1 MTGLEL
7 LLLAGGPA
15 AFVGVW
21 ALALKFRL
29 GRGEEAARRQ
39 DAELRSLNY
48 DLERALAAQG
58 ETAQVLA
65 VAQGTITQT
74 KQMCAA
80 LSRREQQAVANA
92 EAAEKDRAALEAFN
106 RDVLSRIR
114 AESALLPSVVEWVDR
129 IQEMIDA
136 RDADYLLEKRNR
148 APKAHEAVLEARA
161 DARNWKRQA
170 AVLRNQV
177 ALYETQAPWLV
188 ETLDYTVDEIAEGL
202 AVLAAEEAERV
213 AGADPSSAY
222 IGESEWA
229 RLSPVERDQLALDR
243 YFERRQKSAWLAG
256 IAYERYV
263 GHLYESKGFDVAY
276 QGAVLG
282 VSDLGIDLVC
292 RRGDHY
298 TLVQCKRLSEAKGI
312 PVRENT
318 VAQIY
323 GAALFFA
330 HQRGITA
337 TSVTPVIVTSFEL
350 SEQAREFANA
360 LGVKFQ
366 ERRAFTRYP
375 AIKCNVGKHGER
387 IYHLPFDQQ
396 YDVTGVVPADGDY
409 WATSAQEAASLG
421 FRRAFRWQGG

>member
-7 LLLAGGPA
+7 LLAGGSAALAGA
-15 AFVGVW
+15 W
-21 ALALKFRL
+21 ALVLKSRL
-29 GRGEEAARRQ
+29 AQSEETARRR

-65 VAQGTITQT
+65 SAQGTIAQT

-80 LSRREQQAVANA
+80 LSRREQQAVAKA

-136 RDADYLLEKRNR
+136 RDADYLLEKRNP
-148 APKAHEAVLEARA
+148 APKARDAVSEARA
-161 DARNWKRQA
+161 DARNWRRQA
-170 AVLRNQV
+170 AALRNQV
-177 ALYETQAPWLV
+177 ALYETQAPWLA
-188 ETLDYTVDEIAEGL
+188 ETLDYTVEEIAEGL
-202 AVLAAEEAERV
+202 AVLAKEEAERV

-243 YFERRQKSAWLAG
+243 YFERRQRSAWLAG
-256 IAYERYV
+256 VAYERYV
-263 GHLYESKGFDVAY
+263 GYLYESKGFDVAY
-276 QGAVLG
+276 QGATLG

-292 RRGDHY
+292 RRADHY

-318 VAQIY
+318 VAQVY

-330 HQRGITA
+330 YQRGIDA

-366 ERRAFTRYP
+366 ERRAFARYP
-375 AIKCNVGKHGER
+375 AIKCNVGKRSER

-396 YDVTGVVPADGDY
+396 YDVTSVVPAGGDC
-409 WATSAQEAASLG
+409 WATSAQEATSLG
-421 FRRAFRWQGG
+421 FRRAFRWRGG